1 LAWCN
6 FFKNRVNQPENIFHL
21 ESIVDVV
28 NNIENKQ
35 FSFPNDIDVVTGG
48 FPCQDFSFAGKRKG
62 FDSHKDHNGIIYN
75 EPTEATRGQLYLWL
89 KKVVEITKPKVFIAE
104 NVKGLVTLG
113 DVKDIIQKDF
123 RNIDDGYVVL
133 DAQVLN
139 AKNYGVAQNRERVI
153 FIGISKRYANK
164 KILDELI
171 SLQENLKSIHIHH
184 ILMVLIQS

>member
-1 LAWCN
+1 MNQL
-6 FFKNRVNQPENIFHL
+6 KLREVNY
-21 ESIVDVV
+21 
-28 NNIENKQ
+28 
-35 FSFPNDIDVVTGG
+35 
-48 FPCQDFSFAGKRKG
+48 
-62 FDSHKDHNGIIYN
+62 IY
-75 EPTEATRGQLYLWL
+75 GW

-164 KILDELI
+164 K
-171 SLQENLKSIHIHH
+171 S
-184 ILMVLIQS
+184 